1 MKDLSEYIR
10 TLIDEV
16 NLPLE
21 ITLREDGVYRIDVTK
36 DLKESWVLYNIA
48 YKRDIDEVKDIRVQ
62 LKKYLPQLEFVAKVN
77 YINYPKSLNK
87 MPITHEYKVQPRKHY
102 DNLLKLKNMYSN
114 QYDKD
119 R

>member
-21 ITLREDGVYRIDVTK
+21 IRLREDGVYRIDVNV
-36 DLKESWVLYNIA
+36 DLKGSWVLYRIN
-48 YKRDIDEVKDIRVQ
+48 YERDNKDVRNIRVQ
-62 LKKYLPQLEFVAKVN
+62 LKRYLPQLDFVVKVN
-77 YINYPKSLNK
+77 YINYPNDATIPLL
-87 MPITHEYKVQPRKHY
+87 HEYVIKPR
-102 DNLLKLKNMYSN
+102 
-114 QYDKD
+114 

>member
-21 ITLREDGVYRIDVTK
+21 IRLREDGVYIIDVK
-36 DLKESWVLYNIA
+36 VDLQGSWVLYSINHDRNN
-48 YKRDIDEVKDIRVQ
+48 KNVKHIRIQ
-62 LKKYLPQLEFVAKVN
+62 LKKYLPQLDFVVKVK
-77 YINYPKSLNK
+77 YINYPKEVSI
-87 MPITHEYKVQPRKHY
+87 PILHEYIIKPR
-102 DNLLKLKNMYSN
+102 
-114 QYDKD
+114 

>member
-1 MKDLSEYIR
+1 MKDLTKYIR

-16 NLPLE
+16 NIPSE
-21 ITLREDGVYRIDVTK
+21 IRLQEDGVYRIDVNV
-36 DLKESWVLYNIA
+36 DLKGSWVLYKIN
-48 YKRDIDEVKDIRVQ
+48 YERDNKEVRDIRVQ
-62 LKKYLPQLEFVAKVN
+62 LKKFLPQLEFVVKVN
-77 YINYPKSLNK
+77 YINYPKEYSIPLL
-87 MPITHEYKVQPRKHY
+87 HEYKIRPREHY

>member
-21 ITLREDGVYRIDVTK
+21 ITLREDGVYNIVTTK
-36 DLKESWVLYNIA
+36 DLKESWVLYMCANQ
-48 YKRDIDEVKDIRVQ
+48 RSENDIRFIRVQ
-62 LKKYLPQLEFVAKVN
+62 LKKYLPQLEFVFKVN

-87 MPITHEYKVQPRKHY
+87 MPITHEYKVQPRVHY
-102 DNLLKLKNMYSN
+102 DKLLKLKDTYSN

>member
-21 ITLREDGVYRIDVTK
+21 IRLREDGVYRIDVNV
-36 DLKESWVLYNIA
+36 DLKGSWVLYRINNE
-48 YKRDIDEVKDIRVQ
+48 RDNKDVRNIRVQ
-62 LKKYLPQLEFVAKVN
+62 LKRYLPQLNFVVKVN
-77 YINYPKSLNK
+77 YINYPNDTTIPLL
-87 MPITHEYKVQPRKHY
+87 HEYVIKPR
-102 DNLLKLKNMYSN
+102 
-114 QYDKD
+114 